1 MPERLRMLPLV
12 SISDMAK
19 NFLEKLSL
27 PVKHWSRPQLALI
40 ALVVVLVAAAGW
52 WFWSWDHQG
61 NGSFRTVPVTRG
73 NLQASISATG
83 TVEPEEVVDVG
94 AQVAGKIVSFG
105 KDKNGKAVD
114 YGSVVEAGTVLAR
127 IDDSLYAADV
137 EAVKAQL
144 AQNKASVQYAQAN
157 LDQLKAKLYQ
167 ATRDWVRAQKL
178 GPSDA
183 LSQADYD
190 AAQSAYETAKAN
202 VEVGKA
208 AIIQAQKAVAQSE
221 ASLRRAQQNLDYC
234 TIVSPVK
241 GVIIDRRVNIGQ
253 TVVSSLSAPSLFL
266 IAKDLTR
273 IQVWASV
280 NEADIGNIRPGQPVS
295 FTVDAYPG
303 KTFEGEVGKVRLNAT
318 MTQNV
323 VTYTVEVNT
332 DNADGKLLPYLTAN
346 LKFMVA
352 ERQNVLLVPNA
363 ALRWIPRPEQIVS
376 DFRQPP
382 KGERRGRGGA
392 QASSPDKEGK
402 PDTPSRGTVW
412 LPKGNEVK
420 PLKVQVGLTD
430 GTFTEVSSPELKDGM
445 QVVVAE
451 VEKGSAEAP
460 GSASPFTPQIFRQR
474 QQGR

>member
-1 MPERLRMLPLV
+1 MTNNFWEKLFLPL
-12 SISDMAK
+12 K
-19 NFLEKLSL
+19 QW
-27 PVKHWSRPQLALI
+27 PRLALI
-40 ALVVVLVAAAGW
+40 VLVVIVVAAGW
-52 WFWSWDHQG
+52 WLWSRDHRG
-61 NGSFRTVPVTRG
+61 NGSFRTAAVTRG

-94 AQVAGKIVSFG
+94 AQVAGKILSFG
-105 KDKNGKAVD
+105 KDKHGKTVD

-144 AQNKASVQYAQAN
+144 AQNKASVQYNEAN
-157 LDQLKAKLYQ
+157 LEQLKAKLYQ
-167 ATRDWVRAQKL
+167 ATRDWARAQKL

-208 AIIQAQKAVAQSE
+208 AIIQAQKAVAQAA

-280 NEADIGNIRPGQPVS
+280 NEADIGNIQAGQPVT

-303 KTFEGEVGKVRLNAT
+303 MTFQGEVGKIRLNAT

-323 VTYTVEVNT
+323 VTYTVVVNT

-352 ERQNVLLVPNA
+352 ERKDVLLVPNA
-363 ALRWIPRPEQIVS
+363 ALRFLPRPEQIVEA
-376 DFRQPP
+376 FRQTP
-382 KGERRGRGGA
+382 KKGRRDHGGA
-392 QASSPDKEGK
+392 QAKTPDKEAK
-402 PDTPSRGTVW
+402 PDTTRGTLW
-412 LPKGNEVK
+412 LPQGSEVQ
-420 PLKVQVGLTD
+420 PLKVKVGLTD
-430 GTFTEVSSPELKDGM
+430 GSLTEVSSPELKPGM

-451 VEKGSAEAP
+451 LEKGEEPTS
-460 GSASPFTPQIFRQR
+460 SASPFTPQIFRR
-474 QQGR
+474 R

>member
-1 MPERLRMLPLV
+1 
-12 SISDMAK
+12 MAN
-19 NFLEKLSL
+19 NFLEKVFVSL
-27 PVKHWSRPQLALI
+27 QHWSWLRLALVG
-40 ALVVVLVAAAGW
+40 LVVILALAGW
-52 WFWSWDHQG
+52 WIWSWDHQG
-61 NGSFRTVPVTRG
+61 NGSFRTAAVTQG
-73 NLQASISATG
+73 DLQATISATG

-94 AQVAGKIVSFG
+94 AQVAGKIVAFG
-105 KDKNGKAVD
+105 KDKHGKTVD
-114 YGSVVEAGTVLAR
+114 YGSVVEPGMVLAR

-157 LDQLKAKLYQ
+157 LEQLKAKLYQ
-167 ATRDWVRAQKL
+167 ATRDWARAQKL

-190 AAQSAYETAKAN
+190 AAQSAFETAKAN
-202 VEVGKA
+202 VDVGKA
-208 AIIQAQKAVAQSE
+208 QVIQAQKAVAQST

-280 NEADIGNIRPGQPVS
+280 NEADIGNIRPGQPVT

-303 KTFEGEVGKVRLNAT
+303 VTFQGEVGKVRLNAT

-346 LKFMVA
+346 LKFLVA
-352 ERQNVLLVPNA
+352 ERHNVLLVPNA
-363 ALRWIPRPEQIVS
+363 ALRWYPRPEQIVGDS
-376 DFRQPP
+376 RQQT
-382 KGERRGRGGA
+382 KKERRSRGGA
-392 QASSPDKEGK
+392 QAKASDKEGK
-402 PDTPSRGTVW
+402 PDTTRGTLW
-412 LPKGNEVK
+412 LPEGSEVK
-420 PLKVQVGLTD
+420 PLKVKVGLTD
-430 GTFTEVSSPELKDGM
+430 GSQTEVSGPELKPGM

-451 VEKGSAEAP
+451 IAKGEEATN
-460 GSASPFTPQIFRQR
+460 STSPFTPQFFRQR